1 MIKIHTNQDILSLE
15 LVTKHEILNLNLV
28 IKKVFGSKNKCHFL
42 VLNFFVLMTTLN
54 YGGVEGPDKKK
65 SNFFGRILV
74 IFSGEL

>member
-1 MIKIHTNQDILSLE
+1 MIKIHTNQDILSVE
-15 LVTKHEILNLNLV
+15 LVTKHEILNFNLV

-42 VLNFFVLMTTLN
+42 VLNFFVLTLN

-74 IFSGEL
+74 ISSEEL

>member
-15 LVTKHEILNLNLV
+15 LVTKHDILNLNLV

-54 YGGVEGPDKKK
+54 YGDVEGPDKKK

-74 IFSGEL
+74 IFSEEL